1 MLKKRRRKSGRNLL
15 FLIFVLA
22 LFLRLYGIKH
32 GFPFIFHPDEPTIV
46 RSALG
51 VRFDK
56 NPGHFDWPH
65 LYIYLN
71 YFLYMG
77 VARLR
82 DILVSYDLKELTVSY
97 FPLLWNDR
105 LIFYYLTR
113 VFSALLGA
121 LTVIPVYLTGKTLKD
136 TKLGL
141 LSALTF
147 ALIPF
152 HVWHSHYS
160 LPDVPMV
167 FFLAWGLYFSSR
179 IFKQNDVG
187 DYMGA
192 GLSFGFAAS
201 TKYNGGLSALIV
213 FLAHLIRTLRDD
225 DEEFFEFWSFVNLV
239 VAGLFAVAGFIAGT
253 PYALMDYKTFLR
265 DDGPKGAL
273 WQFKNVGS
281 VDFNRHVPKF
291 INELVYKLADDFGYV
306 IFIGFFFV
314 LALLVYRLIKKYY
327 NPVDVALWFLV
338 IPALLLIYYIS
349 GFETSRSHY
358 FMIAYPYV
366 AVVFGYFLYF
376 VASKLDRWKYTP
388 FFALTIIM
396 ILPFYFSLEG
406 AVRFKNGDTRN
417 ILHTWFQQ
425 NLTQS
430 DEVVYTDNKIDPV
443 LELNQN
449 PSSKGYDKLG
459 TSLGG
464 YFVFVYDDLD
474 DLGGELRSL
483 EPYRSKLTQVFS
495 VQNTEFL
502 GPNILIFRIQ

>member
-1 MLKKRRRKSGRNLL
+1 
-15 FLIFVLA
+15 
-22 LFLRLYGIKH
+22 
-32 GFPFIFHPDEPTIV
+32 
-46 RSALG
+46 
-51 VRFDK
+51 
-56 NPGHFDWPH
+56 
-65 LYIYLN
+65 
-71 YFLYMG
+71 
-77 VARLR
+77 
-82 DILVSYDLKELTVSY
+82 
-97 FPLLWNDR
+97 
-105 LIFYYLTR
+105 
-113 VFSALLGA
+113 
-121 LTVIPVYLTGKTLKD
+121 
-136 TKLGL
+136 
-141 LSALTF
+141 
-147 ALIPF
+147 
-152 HVWHSHYS
+152 
-160 LPDVPMV
+160 
-167 FFLAWGLYFSSR
+167 
-179 IFKQNDVG
+179 
-187 DYMGA
+187 
-192 GLSFGFAAS
+192 
-201 TKYNGGLSALIV
+201 
-213 FLAHLIRTLRDD
+213 
-225 DEEFFEFWSFVNLV
+225 
-239 VAGLFAVAGFIAGT
+239 
-253 PYALMDYKTFLR
+253 
-265 DDGPKGAL
+265 
-273 WQFKNVGS
+273 
-281 VDFNRHVPKF
+281 
-291 INELVYKLADDFGYV
+291 LADDFGYV